1 MAKQF
6 TRDGDSGMS
15 SALVVVRSF
24 GQYKIGALIND
35 PAQLQATLTGENAHN
50 VVRVIVPGQ
59 SASSHQER

>member
-1 MAKQF
+1 
-6 TRDGDSGMS
+6 MS